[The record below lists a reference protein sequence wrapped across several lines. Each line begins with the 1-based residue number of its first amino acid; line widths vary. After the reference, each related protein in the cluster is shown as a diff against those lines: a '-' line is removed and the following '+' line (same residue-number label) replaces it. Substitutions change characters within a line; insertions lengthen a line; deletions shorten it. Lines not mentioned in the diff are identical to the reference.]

1 MLGAFGGNQPVA
13 ITCMILWRLFFGGI
27 PSVMAAQPLSSAS
40 PRIRDQAA
48 AFLTV
53 SFNTGIGGG
62 ALIGGVI
69 VDRLGLGTLPWG
81 RAAFIT
87 AAIMF
92 VVGTVLYASRPTPAA
107 ASVR

>member
-1 MLGAFGGNQPVA
+1 M
-13 ITCMILWRLFFGGI
+13 
-27 PSVMAAQPLSSAS
+27 
-40 PRIRDQAA
+40 
-48 AFLTV
+48 
-53 SFNTGIGGG
+53 
-62 ALIGGVI
+62 